1 MGLEYSAVLKRKWV
15 LALLVFGP
23 LVVDITVTGYLQAGL
38 WSQFLPGLY
47 YACIVVMGLDF
58 GWKAGLGLALF
69 SGISHALL
77 TRLFLAAPFRQL
89 EAQLLAFLVVGFA
102 FVEERKRTRKQL
114 KVFPSEPLGQAT
126 GTQECLEQ
134 VSTMVR
140 ELLRQIRTPFA
151 SIEGAASILQEN
163 STPEK
168 SDEFV
173 DIIVNECGRIN
184 LILYELGESMEIIP
198 LACRPTDASSLLGE
212 IIRLA
217 ALEHPDPCISFRIDV
232 SPDLP
237 QLWCDPMRVQQTMV
251 PFVTSAMQ
259 AMSGGGEILLA
270 ADRQNGQ
277 GRIRL
282 TVLGQT
288 VRGSDPAEGRGS
300 YSSTFDAPGGVRVL
314 AARRT
319 VLQHGGKLTLDQ
331 TGHLTKLLY
340 LTLPVY
346 NGQTS

>member
-1 MGLEYSAVLKRKWV
+1 
-15 LALLVFGP
+15 
-23 LVVDITVTGYLQAGL
+23 
-38 WSQFLPGLY
+38 
-47 YACIVVMGLDF
+47 MGLDF

-69 SGISHALL
+69 SGISLPGAHG
-77 TRLFLAAPFRQL
+77 LFITAPFRRL
-89 EAQLLAFLVVGFA
+89 EAQLLAFLVVGVA
-102 FVEERKRTRKQL
+102 FVEERNRVRKPL
-114 KVFPSEPLGQAT
+114 KVFPSEPLGQVT

-134 VSTMVR
+134 VSTMVC
-140 ELLRQIRTPFA
+140 ELLRQVRTPFA

-163 STPEK
+163 STPSEK

-173 DIIVNECGRIN
+173 DIIINECGRIN
-184 LILYELGESMEIIP
+184 LILSERGESMEIIP
-198 LACRPTDASSLLGE
+198 LACRPTDASSMLGE

-217 ALEHPDPCISFRIDV
+217 ALEHPDPCISFRIEV

-288 VRGSDPAEGRGS
+288 VRGSDAAEGRGS
-300 YSSTFDAPGGVRVL
+300 YSSTFDATGGARVL